1 METIG
6 RVKHRNVNIQWM
18 RGLAALS
25 VAIYHISHYIAF
37 QFDDA
42 RFADIFDGKFGLIG
56 VAIFFAISGALMA
69 DLLHRT
75 PPTLFLAHRLV
86 RIYPL
91 FILTFVIVAFLRTG
105 ELDAD
110 VRAMSLALVGT
121 RVVFE
126 LNIEW
131 TLVLEVFFYVVLFL
145 LAAATGSRLVV
156 PFAIAWLVAIGL
168 ASIVDPVQMG
178 STLSPTLLQAFF
190 LPGNTAFAGGLLIPA
205 ILRRWRVQP
214 IWAVVALGLGAVT
227 MSVDLAYGRI
237 LGSLAAILLVAMVY
251 GISTEPPKRGSF
263 GWAAERLGDY
273 SYALYLVH
281 VPVTYLVLAN
291 VQTTPAVLWAVCV
304 GAALA
309 VSVPLGLLD
318 IGLYRRLRKHVDGA
332 NARRLATVIW
342 LYVAAYIA
350 VGVVFIFKQ

>member
-1 METIG
+1 MQTIG
-6 RVKHRNVNIQWM
+6 RAKHRNVNIQWM
-18 RGLAALS
+18 RALAALA

-37 QFDDA
+37 EFDDR
-42 RFADIFDGKFGLIG
+42 RFADIFDGKFGLLG

-91 FILTFVIVAFLRTG
+91 FILVFVVVAFIRTG

-131 TLVLEVFFYVVLFL
+131 TLVLEVFFYVILFL
-145 LAAATGSRLVV
+145 LAVAAGARFVV
-156 PFAIAWLVAIGL
+156 PFAIAWLAAIGV
-168 ASIVDPVQMG
+168 ASIIDPEQMG
-178 STLSPTLLQAFF
+178 NTLSPTLLQAFF
-190 LPGNTAFAGGLLIPA
+190 LPGNAAFAGGLLIPT
-205 ILRRWRVQP
+205 ILRQGRVQP
-214 IWAVVALGLGAVT
+214 IWAVIALGLGAVT

-237 LGSLAAILLVAMVY
+237 VGSLAAVILVAMVY
-251 GISTEPPKRGSF
+251 GVSTKEPKRGSF

-273 SYALYLVH
+273 SYALYLIH
-281 VPVTYLVLAN
+281 VPVTHLVLAN
-291 VQTTPAVLWAVCV
+291 LQATPAVLWAACV

-309 VSVPLGLLD
+309 VSVPLGMLD
-318 IGLYRRLRKHVDGA
+318 ISLYRRLRKHVDGA
-332 NARRLATVIW
+332 NARRLAAVIW
-342 LYVAAYIA
+342 LYVAAYSA
-350 VGVVFIFKQ
+350 VGVIFIFKQ